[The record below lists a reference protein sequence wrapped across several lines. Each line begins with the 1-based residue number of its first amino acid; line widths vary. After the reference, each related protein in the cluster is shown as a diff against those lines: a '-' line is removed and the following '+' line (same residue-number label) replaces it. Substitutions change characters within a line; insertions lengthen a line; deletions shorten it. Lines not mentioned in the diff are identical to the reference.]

1 MLNKYKVYLIML
13 LCMMSSFSIGFAS
26 WTISEKDSTQIQGN
40 VDVQNV
46 INSIDYIKPDVTKGD
61 NASGIDWFD
70 YEETAYL
77 NDDGMTY
84 NDTGYIDAYFLI
96 DIQKCKQLFGSY
108 NSLEVVLTLK
118 YLNDN
123 KTDLN
128 IFVDH
133 SNKDGKRSLKNTV
146 NCASETYTSA
156 HAVVNRSY
164 VVTITFEDILIKYA
178 KNNTATD
185 IAFNIQYALFATTG
199 VYFNN
204 NIYKYLEQDNVDF
217 ALNVQ
222 IRGVN

>member
-46 INSIDYIKPDVTKGD
+46 INSRDYIKPDITKGD

-133 SNKDGKRSLKNTV
+133 SNKDGKRSIKNTV
-146 NCASETYTSA
+146 NCASETYTSS